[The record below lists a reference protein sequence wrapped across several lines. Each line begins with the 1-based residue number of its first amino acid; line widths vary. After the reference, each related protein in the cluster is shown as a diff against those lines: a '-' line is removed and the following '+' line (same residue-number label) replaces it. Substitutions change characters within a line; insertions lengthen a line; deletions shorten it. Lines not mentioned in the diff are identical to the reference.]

1 MKDPEVNYAII
12 SSDSLLE
19 LTVLVNQAITSGFL
33 PSGGMAV
40 DNGHS
45 MYLQAIIRKRA
56 LVK

>member
-1 MKDPEVNYAII
+1 MKDQEVNYVII
-12 SSDSLLE
+12 SSDNLIE

-40 DNGHS
+40 DNGHG
-45 MYLQAIIRKRA
+45 MYLQAIIRKQV